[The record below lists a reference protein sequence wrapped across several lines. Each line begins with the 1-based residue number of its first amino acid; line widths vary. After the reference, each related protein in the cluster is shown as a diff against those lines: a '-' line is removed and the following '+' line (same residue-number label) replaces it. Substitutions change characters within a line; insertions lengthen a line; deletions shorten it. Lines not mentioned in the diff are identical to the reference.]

1 MASAVAMSCSC
12 KNFDVRFAGRYLS
25 LLSGVDREAKYP
37 TLLLATIS
45 RTRMVAAFE
54 AFGQI
59 LILNIVTMVITRKDV
74 VTPVI
79 FLFVV
84 SSAAIH
90 CAEGRTRDARNNAVA
105 DLHRVD

>member
-1 MASAVAMSCSC
+1 
-12 KNFDVRFAGRYLS
+12 
-25 LLSGVDREAKYP
+25 
-37 TLLLATIS
+37 
-45 RTRMVAAFE
+45 MVAAFE

-84 SSAAIH
+84 SSAAISRALHAGRHHEHDNFAGAHYRRRCDLRSEESRCAIH